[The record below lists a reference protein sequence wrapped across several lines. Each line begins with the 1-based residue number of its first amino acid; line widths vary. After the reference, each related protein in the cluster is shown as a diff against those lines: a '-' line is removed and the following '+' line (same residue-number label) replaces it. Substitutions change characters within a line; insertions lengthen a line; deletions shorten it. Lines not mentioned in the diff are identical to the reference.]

1 VDPDAMGS
9 ALEEVRK
16 ENAEALADPERY
28 WSEAAAEL
36 EWTERSGPVFGPI
49 SEPPYGRWFAGW
61 ATNLAANAL
70 DRPIARGL
78 GAKVAYHWEGE
89 NGDRRSVTYAELARE
104 VLRWAGVY
112 RRAGLRAGDR
122 ITIYL
127 PMIPELPAA
136 MLASARIG
144 AVHSVVF
151 AGFSEAALAGRIQD
165 SASRLVVTA
174 DGGYRRG
181 KVIPLKAVVDRALP
195 ECPTVET
202 VVAVRRTG
210 LPVDMDPTRDTWF
223 GPDLPAPET
232 PAVPRLGADPTF
244 ILYTSGTTG
253 RPKGVTHGTGGYL
266 VWVHRTMQRV
276 FGVKPEDVFWCAADI
291 GWVTGHSYIVYGPLL
306 VGATSVLYE
315 GAPDH
320 PAPDR
325 WWEIVERYQ
334 VSILHTSPTAIRAQM
349 RAGEQ
354 WARAHDLSSLRLL
367 GSVGEAINPAAWQ
380 WYRTH
385 IGGDRCPIVDTWW
398 QTETGATMVSAQAG
412 GRFVPEK
419 AGSATLPLPGV
430 DLRVV
435 RPDGS
440 PAAVDERGLV
450 VIDRPWPGQFL
461 GLWNDPERFRS
472 VYFER
477 FPGRYAAGDFALVD
491 ADGYVW
497 FLGRADEVMKVAGHR
512 LGTIELENALVG
524 HPAVAEAAVVGV
536 PDEVKGELP
545 YAVVVLRPG
554 AVPSPELEA
563 ELRARIRAAIGGM
576 ADPKSVR
583 FVRQLPKT
591 RSGKI
596 MRRVVGAIV
605 RGGDVGDISTLE
617 DDATVEEIR
626 AAVASFRTEL

>member
-1 VDPDAMGS
+1 MDENVEA
-9 ALEEVRK
+9 VRR
-16 ENAEALADPERY
+16 ENAEALADPESY
-28 WSEAAAEL
+28 WRAAAADL
-36 EWTERSGPVFGPI
+36 DWTAKRGPVFEPLDT
-49 SEPPYGRWFAGW
+49 PPYGRWFAGW
-61 ATNLAANAL
+61 ATNLAANAI
-70 DRPIARGL
+70 DRQLAHGL
-78 GAKVAYHWEGE
+78 GPKVAYHWEGE
-89 NGDRRSVTYAELARE
+89 NGDRRTVTYADLGND
-104 VLRWAGVY
+104 VLRWASLYRAAGVK
-112 RRAGLRAGDR
+112 AGDR

-127 PMIPELPAA
+127 PMVPELPAA

-151 AGFSEAALAGRIQD
+151 AGFSEAALADRIQD
-165 SASRLVVTA
+165 SASRVVVTA
-174 DGGYRRG
+174 DGGFRRG
-181 KVIPLKAVVDRALP
+181 KVVPLKAVVDRALAS
-195 ECPTVET
+195 CPTVERVLT
-202 VVAVRRTG
+202 VRRTG
-210 LPVDMDPTRDTWF
+210 AEVEMTPPRDIWYE
-223 GPDLPAPET
+223 PNLAPRPT
-232 PAVPRLGADPTF
+232 PAEPRSGLDPTF

-253 RPKGVTHGTGGYL
+253 RPKGVTHGTGGYM

-276 FGVKPEDVFWCAADI
+276 FGATDDDVFWCAADI

-315 GAPDH
+315 GAPDE

-325 WWEIVERYQ
+325 WWEIVERYK
-334 VSILHTSPTAIRAQM
+334 VSILHTSPTAIRGQM

-354 WARAHDLSSLRLL
+354 WAKAHDLRSLRLL

-398 QTETGATMVSAQAG
+398 QTETGATMVSGQAG
-412 GRFVPEK
+412 GRCVPEK
-419 AGSATLPLPGV
+419 PGSATLPLPGV

-440 PAAVDERGLV
+440 TADMGERGLV

-461 GLWNDPERFRS
+461 GLWNDDARFRS

-477 FPGRYAAGDFALVD
+477 FPGRYTAGDFALVD

-497 FLGRADEVMKVAGHR
+497 FLGRSDEVLKVAGHR
-512 LGTIELENALVG
+512 LGTIELENALIG
-524 HPAVAEAAVVGV
+524 HPSVAESAVVGV

-545 YAVVVLRPG
+545 FALVVLRPG
-554 AVPSPELEA
+554 ASPTPELEA
-563 ELRARIRAAIGGM
+563 ELRGRIRAAIGGM
-576 ADPKSVR
+576 AEPKAIR

-596 MRRVVGAIV
+596 MRRVIAALV

-617 DDATVEEIR
+617 DGATVEEVR
-626 AAVASFRTEL
+626 EAVAALREEL